1 MPKAS
6 VPKTVYVCDNCGAR
20 YPRWQGQCGKCG
32 EWNTLVETVEAPASV
47 SKASKQAIQL
57 FGSESEVMVS
67 AAEVAEKGE
76 GKISRLPT
84 DLYEVD
90 RVFGEGV
97 VLGSVSLIG
106 GEPGIGKSTILTQ
119 IVINILKREENSKI
133 MYVAGEESPT
143 QITQRIQ
150 RMIGKTA
157 KGGADVTDILKRLLL
172 VTTTDVDQ
180 VTALVQQERP
190 SVLVVDSIQT
200 TYTTDLTG
208 IAGSVGQIRES
219 ASRFVRLAKVL
230 QIPTFFVGH
239 VTKEGDI
246 AGPKVLEHIV
256 DTVIEVSGDRSGEIR
271 VIRSLKNRFGPTDE
285 VGLFRLTSD
294 GIEEISNPGELFLEE
309 STLGQA
315 GSALALC
322 MEGSRP
328 VIAEVQALVVRSFLP
343 TPRRVVR
350 GINVSKLH
358 LLVAVLQRHAKIN
371 LGNDDVFVN
380 VVGELDF
387 KDPAIDLAV
396 AAALISAKKEKS
408 LGAKTVYCGEI
419 GLLGEVRRVRQQEK
433 RVKEAKRL
441 GYSRVVTQG
450 QAKHVS
456 DLAGK

>member
-32 EWNTLVETVEAPASV
+32 EWNTLVETVEAPVSL

-57 FGSESEVMVS
+57 FGSEGEVMVS

-106 GEPGIGKSTILTQ
+106 GEPGIVKSTILTQ

-157 KGGADVTDILKRLLL
+157 NGRADATDILKRLLL

>member
-1 MPKAS
+1 M
-6 VPKTVYVCDNCGAR
+6 
-20 YPRWQGQCGKCG
+20 
-32 EWNTLVETVEAPASV
+32 ETVEAPDVV
-47 SKASKQAIQL
+47 SKASKQALQL
-57 FGSESEVMVS
+57 FGTEGEIMTS
-67 AAEVAEKGE
+67 AAEVAEKGA

-84 DLYEVD
+84 GLYEVD

-97 VLGSVSLIG
+97 VFGSVSLIG

-119 IVINILKREENSKI
+119 IVINVLKREDNLKV
-133 MYVAGEESPT
+133 MYIAGEESPS

-150 RMIGKTA
+150 RMMGKSA
-157 KGGADVTDILKRLLL
+157 KGNGDSEKMLNRLLL
-172 VTTTDVDQ
+172 VSSTDVDQ
-180 VTALVQQERP
+180 ITALVQQEK
-190 SVLVVDSIQT
+190 SAVLVVDSIQT

-219 ASRFVRLAKVL
+219 ASRLVRLAKTL
-230 QIPTFFVGH
+230 QIPTFLVGH

-256 DTVIEVSGDRSGEIR
+256 DTVIEVSGDRTGEIR

-285 VGLFRLTSD
+285 VGLFRLTAE
-294 GIEEISNPGELFLEE
+294 GIEEISNPGDLFLEE

-328 VIAEVQALVVRSFLP
+328 VVAEVQALVVRSFLP

-358 LLVAVLQRHAKIN
+358 LLVAVLQKHAKLN
-371 LGNDDVFVN
+371 LSNDDVFVN

-441 GYSRVVTQG
+441 GYTKVVTRDS
-450 QAKHVS
+450 AKHVS
-456 DLAGK
+456 SLV